1 MYVNTMTDDWNLEN
15 TSASAEEKAEVEAG
29 AQWAVCPACGDLNE
43 LDAAFWAAVAL
54 AGCQETPVRCGSC
67 GAVYSVEI
75 AAIPGTQEA
84 EPASMCEQLAG
95 ENHNIRNSER

>member
-1 MYVNTMTDDWNLEN
+1 MMYMNTTNGGWNK
-15 TSASAEEKAEVEAG
+15 ADKAEVEAG
-29 AQWAVCPACGDLNE
+29 AQWAVCPVCGDLNE

-54 AGCQETPVRCGSC
+54 AGCEEALVRCGSC

-75 AAIPGTQEA
+75 TGIPGTPEA

-95 ENHNIRNSER
+95 ENLNIENSEK